1 MSTAVGSRKCCPSL
15 GKGLS
20 HKLRL
25 LALFFSTGQAQGSIW
40 EGLRATQA
48 ASHGTGQEE
57 GMAVDSVTE
66 AEGHRLSAV
75 ED

>member
-25 LALFFSTGQAQGSIW
+25 LALFSSTGSIW
-40 EGLRATQA
+40 EGLSATHA

-57 GMAVDSVTE
+57 GMAVDTVTE